1 MRIAVIGAGIV
12 GSLIARELTRYNA
25 DVLLFEKEADVGWGV
40 TKANSAIVH
49 GGFHETPGTERA
61 SFCVEG
67 NQLYEALSRDL
78 DVPFKRIGA
87 YVIALSDDEI
97 PALREI
103 YEQGLQNGVP
113 GLEIHDRETVLAREP
128 HLNPKILLG
137 LWSPSVGITEPWG
150 LATAAVENA
159 MHNGL
164 DLHVDEEVVSISV
177 VDSHVRRIVTDNGE
191 YEVDAAVNAAGL
203 FSDRIAEMVGLSE
216 PVLVPRRGEY
226 ALLDKRI
233 GPLVSS
239 VIFPTPGVLSK
250 GILVV
255 PTVDGGILLGPT
267 AEDLAAGKKEA
278 TETTRDGVREATGG
292 AKRLVPDL
300 DLSLVVKTFA
310 GLRPETPDKQFIV
323 GKTAIDGFF
332 QAAGMRSPGLTAA
345 PAIARHLVHAV
356 IARDLGLEEKRY
368 FDPIRHA
375 IRSVLDLP
383 EQEAYALIESDPRY
397 GHVICQCNHVT
408 EGEIVEA
415 IRRGAHTLDGIK
427 FHTRAGFGRC
437 QGGFCTDKILMILS
451 RELGLPPSD
460 ITLRG
465 GKSVILDGLVR
476 E

>member
-1 MRIAVIGAGIV
+1 MRIAIIGAGIV
-12 GSLIARELTRYNA
+12 GSLIARELMRYNA

-61 SFCVEG
+61 SFCVER

-87 YVIALSDDEI
+87 YVVALSDDEI
-97 PALREI
+97 PALREL

-128 HLNPKILLG
+128 HLNPKVLLG

-177 VDSHVRRIVTDNGE
+177 VDSHVRRIVTDKGE

-216 PVLVPRRGEY
+216 PVLLPRRGEY
-226 ALLDKRI
+226 ALLDKRV

-278 TETTRDGVREATGG
+278 TETTRDGVHEAIGG
-292 AKRLVPDL
+292 A
-300 DLSLVVKTFA
+300 
-310 GLRPETPDKQFIV
+310 
-323 GKTAIDGFF
+323 
-332 QAAGMRSPGLTAA
+332 
-345 PAIARHLVHAV
+345 
-356 IARDLGLEEKRY
+356 
-368 FDPIRHA
+368 
-375 IRSVLDLP
+375 
-383 EQEAYALIESDPRY
+383 
-397 GHVICQCNHVT
+397 
-408 EGEIVEA
+408 
-415 IRRGAHTLDGIK
+415 
-427 FHTRAGFGRC
+427 
-437 QGGFCTDKILMILS
+437 
-451 RELGLPPSD
+451 
-460 ITLRG
+460 
-465 GKSVILDGLVR
+465 
-476 E
+476 